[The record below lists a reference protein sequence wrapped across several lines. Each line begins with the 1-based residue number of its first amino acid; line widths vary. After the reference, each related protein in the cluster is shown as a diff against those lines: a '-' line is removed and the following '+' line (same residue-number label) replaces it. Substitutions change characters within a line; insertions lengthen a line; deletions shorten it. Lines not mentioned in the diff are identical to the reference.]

1 MKEIK
6 INLSLNAS
14 IIEQVSAYIEGDI
27 VKTYSESTLKFDN
40 SIGKG
45 TIRTIVFEW
54 GISLLDYDV
63 HFYEDIKF
71 VYEISNFSPV
81 EFLFV
86 SEGQLSYASKRS
98 GKDSNLIE
106 LQRYQNTILSNLP
119 NSNNIFVFPKGKDIK
134 LNVIQ
139 LKGEEYSN
147 KKNNYIH
154 TLQNSLKS
162 IITGQIKYLPYK
174 HLGNFNLKLADIIES
189 LNDNNNE
196 GIIRSLNIEG
206 QLNLIL
212 ALQIL
217 EHKSYEDKFTLPN
230 SISKNDLVKT
240 KEISQYINDNVQDSF
255 TVAELASIHGISPKK
270 IQTGFK
276 LLYGKSVNEYVR
288 LKKLELSR
296 ELIETT
302 EYSISEI
309 VYQIGYKSRS
319 YFSKIFSENYDILPV
334 EYKELVRRNKTTSKR
349 G

>member
-6 INLSLNAS
+6 INLALNAS
-14 IIEQVSAYIEGDI
+14 IIEQISTCIEGDFI
-27 VKTYSESTLKFDN
+27 KSHNESTLKFDN
-40 SIGKG
+40 AIGKG
-45 TIRTIVFEW
+45 TIRNIIFEW

-63 HFYEDIKF
+63 HFNEGIKF
-71 VYEISNFSPV
+71 VFKISNFNPV

-86 SEGQLSYASKRS
+86 SEGHLSYASKRS
-98 GKDSNLIE
+98 GKDSNLVE

-119 NSNNIFVFPKGKDIK
+119 NSNNIFVFPKVKDIK
-134 LNVIQ
+134 LNIIQ
-139 LKGEEYSN
+139 LRGEEYSN
-147 KKNNYIH
+147 KTNNYIH

-162 IITGQIKYLPYK
+162 IINGHIKYLPYK

-217 EHKSYEDKFTLPN
+217 EHKSYENKLTLPN
-230 SISKNDLVKT
+230 SISHNDLAKT
-240 KEISQYINDNVQDSF
+240 KEISQYIDVNATDSF

-270 IQTGFK
+270 MQTGFK

-302 EYSISEI
+302 EFSISEI

-319 YFSKIFSENYDILPV
+319 YFSKIFSENYDILPT
-334 EYKELVRRNKTTSKR
+334 EYRELVRRNKTT
-349 G
+349 